1 MSLRTSAMPESV
13 QLELTHEE
21 IQKEFEQKRAWG
33 VITCVDLT
41 NCNPALVRSEEDI
54 RTYVKE
60 LCELIDAK
68 RFGETTIVHFGE
80 NERIAGYSMVQL
92 IETSLIS
99 GHFVNAAN
107 NIYIDVFS
115 CKAYDPAVVTAF
127 TKAFFEAE
135 KVNATVMMRR

>member
-1 MSLRTSAMPESV
+1 MNVRTSELPVSV
-13 QLELTHEE
+13 KLELTHEE

-33 VITCVDLT
+33 VITCIDLSH
-41 NCNPALVRSEEDI
+41 CNPALVRSEEDI

-68 RFGETTIVHFGE
+68 RFGDTVIVNFGE
-80 NERIAGYSMVQL
+80 DERIAGFSMTQL

-99 GHFVNAAN
+99 GHFVNAVN

-115 CKAYDPAVVTAF
+115 CKAYDPAVVTEY

-135 KVNATVMMRR
+135 KVNAKVMMRR